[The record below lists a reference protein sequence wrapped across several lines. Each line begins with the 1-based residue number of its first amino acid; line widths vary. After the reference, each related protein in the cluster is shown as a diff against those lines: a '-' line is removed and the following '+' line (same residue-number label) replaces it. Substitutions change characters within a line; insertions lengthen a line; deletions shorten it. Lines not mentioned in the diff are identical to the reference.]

1 MVSGFVVKV
10 TLPSVKL
17 AGPVRGDAC
26 TAATLELPPVG
37 GGVGLLSL
45 LSHEA
50 IKSEPD
56 NNAKPNV
63 VSNGFF
69 MK

>member
-10 TLPSVKL
+10 TPPTIKL
-17 AGPVRGDAC
+17 AGPVSGDAC
-26 TAATLELPPVG
+26 TAATFALPPDG
-37 GGVGLLSL
+37 GGVGLVSL

-50 IKSEPD
+50 IKMEPD